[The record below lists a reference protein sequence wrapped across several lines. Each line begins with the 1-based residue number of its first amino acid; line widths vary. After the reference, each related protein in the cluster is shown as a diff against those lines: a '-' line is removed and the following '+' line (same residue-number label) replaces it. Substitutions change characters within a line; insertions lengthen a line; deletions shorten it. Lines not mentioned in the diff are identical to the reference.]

1 MSQRRAMSRG
11 AERLREGARGCAQ
24 LDIPWA
30 RCRTARVLRESIQRF
45 VLGPILA
52 YYTRRRRSGAERFAR
67 LQPPLVFVANH
78 SSHIDTPIILRA
90 LPWKWRHRTA
100 VAAAADYFYRDRRLA
115 RLVSLVF
122 NTVPV
127 RREGGGISDLEHV
140 ERLLD
145 ERWNLLVYPEG
156 TRSRE
161 GAVGPLRTGAVVLAA
176 KHGLAVMPIHVTG
189 TRSAMPPGQAWPRRR
204 PWRARHPVRVT
215 FGEPIRPTTLDE
227 RHAVTDRIQA
237 FFAAQDAA

>member
-1 MSQRRAMSRG
+1 MSRWVKHP
-11 AERLREGARGCAQ
+11 RESARGCAQ
-24 LDIPWA
+24 LDVPWA
-30 RCRTARVLRESIQRF
+30 RCRTARVLRESIQRL

-52 YYTRRRRSGAERFAR
+52 YYTRRRRAGAEGFAR
-67 LQPPLVFVANH
+67 LEPPVVFVANH

-127 RREGGGISDLEHV
+127 RRGGGGGDLGHV
-140 ERLLD
+140 DALLD
-145 ERWNLLVYPEG
+145 ERWNLLLYPEG

-161 GAVGPLRTGAVVLAA
+161 GSVGRLRSGAVVLAA
-176 KHGLAVMPIHVTG
+176 RHDLTIMPIRVTG
-189 TRSAMPPGQAWPRRR
+189 TRDAMPPGQAWPRRR
-204 PWRARHPVRVT
+204 PWRRRHPVQIV
-215 FGEPIRPTTLDE
+215 FGEPIRPAAVDD
-227 RHAVTDRIQA
+227 RHDVTERIQA
-237 FFAAQDAA
+237 FFAA